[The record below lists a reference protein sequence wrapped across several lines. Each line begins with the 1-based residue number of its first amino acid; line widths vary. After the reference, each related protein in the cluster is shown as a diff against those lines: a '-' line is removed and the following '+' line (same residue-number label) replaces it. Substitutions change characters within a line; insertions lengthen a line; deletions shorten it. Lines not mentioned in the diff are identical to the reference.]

1 MIKKYIKPFFHS
13 TELKTSKHILFA
25 LKRVLKQLE
34 PERTLVMIKQIAW
47 NTFKSTGNI
56 NTLLELLEVDKTL
69 EKIDKIDEM
78 QMIRDVQKNGIMKF
92 NYSNKNNK
100 IKL

>member
-1 MIKKYIKPFFHS
+1 
-13 TELKTSKHILFA
+13 
-25 LKRVLKQLE
+25 
-34 PERTLVMIKQIAW
+34 MIKQIAW

-78 QMIRDVQKNGIMKF
+78 QMIRDVQKNGIMNF
-92 NYSNKNNK
+92 NYLNKNNK

>member
-1 MIKKYIKPFFHS
+1 
-13 TELKTSKHILFA
+13 
-25 LKRVLKQLE
+25 
-34 PERTLVMIKQIAW
+34 MIKQIAW

-69 EKIDKIDEM
+69 EKIDKTDEM
-78 QMIRDVQKNGIMKF
+78 QILGNAQRSNESATL
-92 NYSNKNNK
+92 NLTNSNKNSK

>member
-1 MIKKYIKPFFHS
+1 
-13 TELKTSKHILFA
+13 
-25 LKRVLKQLE
+25 
-34 PERTLVMIKQIAW
+34 MIKQIAW

-69 EKIDKIDEM
+69 EKIDKIDEIDEM
-78 QMIRDVQKNGIMKF
+78 QMIRDVQKNGIMNF